1 MFLKLLKNTHAYLI
15 LLFLCINISFFVL
28 DFFLERFEFPI
39 CEFYMS
45 NVLWATACVV
55 LLGLQCVGLNNI
67 VHEKDIIKK
76 PNFVTA
82 FVFLILCTPFN
93 LNPINIFSS
102 IVLLFFLN
110 FILKLHKE
118 KSPFKAVYNASIVLS
133 FCSFFVPEAL
143 FLSSLIIISSVIFR
157 NLSLRICLIVVMG
170 VSTPYL
176 FIYTAKYLFELNF
189 TVLQF
194 NLKYININDYYN
206 SFITY
211 ENTAY
216 WYTTIFIVSLFA
228 TIEIFR
234 WIYKKSA
241 KSRESFMIIICYL
254 IISSL
259 ISVFFHNSNTLFLCL
274 APLSIIISNFFVY
287 HKNSYLSEILFAA
300 FAFISIFYRVS
311 MINL

>member
-1 MFLKLLKNTHAYLI
+1 MFLKLLKNTHSYLI
-15 LLFLCINISFFVL
+15 LLFLFVNSSFFIL
-28 DFFLERFEFPI
+28 DLILERFEFPT
-39 CEFYMS
+39 YDLYNS
-45 NVLWATACVV
+45 NILWASICIV
-55 LLGLQCVGLNNI
+55 LLSLQCVGLNNI
-67 VHEKDIIKK
+67 VHEKDVIKK
-76 PNFVTA
+76 PSFVTA

-93 LNPINIFSS
+93 LNPINNFTSL
-102 IVLLFFLN
+102 VLLFFLN

-118 KSPFKAVYNASIVLS
+118 KSPFKSVYNASIVLS
-133 FCSFFVPEAL
+133 FCSLFIPEVL
-143 FLSSLIIISSVIFR
+143 FLSSLIIISSLIFR
-157 NLSLRICLIVVMG
+157 SISLKTFLIVFLG
-170 VSTPYL
+170 ISTPYL

-189 TVLQF
+189 AILQF

-206 SFITY
+206 LFITY
-211 ENTAY
+211 DNKAY

-228 TIEIFR
+228 TFEIFR

-274 APLSIIISNFFVY
+274 TPLCIIISNFFVY
-287 HKNSYLSEILFAA
+287 HKNSFLSEILFAV